1 MTAEEL
7 KRIFGRAVPEGG
19 ELQEIRLRAGKPVLV
34 FMDGQEYAVGRR
46 GLFEMEGLQSG
57 RRTFRKAVLRPEAED
72 GTDQEARSPVLADQ
86 ALIREI
92 LGIFSRHSLYAF
104 EDEIRQ
110 GFLTIEGGH
119 RVGIAGKA
127 VAGENG
133 LRTIK
138 DISSLNIRLAHE
150 KPGCGDPV
158 LPWLY
163 ENGQLRNT
171 LILSPPGAGKTTL
184 LRDVVRQ
191 VSNGNQ
197 YGPGLQTAV
206 VDERSELGACF
217 KGVPQCDLGMR
228 TDVMDGCP
236 KGQGMVLM
244 IRSMAPGVVAVDE
257 IGDREDLE
265 ALKYVMK
272 CGCRILATVHGGSPE
287 DLKKKPVL
295 AEMVREEM
303 FSRYV
308 VLSRRRGPGTVE
320 AICDGGLRL
329 LARAGCRDK
338 GGGLETEGKTEVLGV

>member
-7 KRIFGRAVPEGG
+7 KQIFGRAVPDRGK
-19 ELQEIRLRAGKPVLV
+19 LQEIRLRAGKPVLV
-34 FMDGQEYAVGRR
+34 FMDGREYMVGR
-46 GLFEMEGLQSG
+46 EGLLEPD
-57 RRTFRKAVLRPEAED
+57 ADL
-72 GTDQEARSPVLADQ
+72 SPVLADP

-127 VAGENG
+127 VTEGSG
-133 LRTIK
+133 LRTIR

-158 LPWLY
+158 LSWLY
-163 ENGQLRNT
+163 ENGRLQNT

-191 VSNGNQ
+191 VSNGNR

-236 KGQGMVLM
+236 KALGMVMM
-244 IRSMAPGVVAVDE
+244 IRSMAPGAVAVDE
-257 IGDREDLE
+257 IGDR
-265 ALKYVMK
+265 
-272 CGCRILATVHGGSPE
+272 E

-295 AEMVREEM
+295 AEMVREGM

-308 VLSRRRGPGTVE
+308 ALSRRLGPGTVE
-320 AICDGGLRL
+320 AVCDGELRL
-329 LARAGCRDK
+329 LAGKGCQNEGNGAGS
-338 GGGLETEGKTEVLGV
+338 LETEGKAEAPGA

>member
-7 KRIFGRAVPEGG
+7 KQIFGRAVPDRGK
-19 ELQEIRLRAGKPVLV
+19 LQEIRLRAGKPVLV
-34 FMDGQEYAVGRR
+34 FMDGREYMVGR
-46 GLFEMEGLQSG
+46 EGLLEPD
-57 RRTFRKAVLRPEAED
+57 ADL
-72 GTDQEARSPVLADQ
+72 SPVLADP

-127 VAGENG
+127 VTEGSG
-133 LRTIK
+133 LRTIR

-163 ENGQLRNT
+163 ENGRLQNT

-191 VSNGNQ
+191 VSNGNR

-206 VDERSELGACF
+206 V
-217 KGVPQCDLGMR
+217 
-228 TDVMDGCP
+228 
-236 KGQGMVLM
+236 
-244 IRSMAPGVVAVDE
+244 VDE

-265 ALKYVMK
+265 ALRYVMK
-272 CGCRILATVHGGSPE
+272 CGCRILATVHGSSPE

-295 AEMVREEM
+295 AEMVREGM

-308 VLSRRRGPGTVE
+308 ALSRRLGPGTVE
-320 AICDGGLRL
+320 AVCDGELRL
-329 LARAGCRDK
+329 LAGKGCQNEESGAGSP
-338 GGGLETEGKTEVLGV
+338 ETEGKAEASGA